1 MKITKKILACDV
13 GSKTVGIAKTDALQI
28 LTTPLPTIR
37 FLENSLKSA
46 VKQLAEIIIKDSY
59 NVIIIGL
66 PKNMDGSEGEA
77 AIRSR
82 KFAQSLLA
90 RVPNIEI
97 VFIDERLTSQQANR
111 ILLENN
117 YSRQKRKEFSDS
129 VAAQLI
135 LESYIQSL
143 KF

>member
-1 MKITKKILACDV
+1 MQITKKILACDV
-13 GSKTVGIAKTDALQI
+13 GSKTVGIAKTDALKI

-82 KFAQSLLA
+82 KFAQSLHA